1 MLYTDPVVII
11 TTAIGILTIPVQV
24 VWYNAQMRDVEADGQ
39 EYVNRTW
46 LSNIARYVPFIGLAQ
61 CLRNAKGDHH
71 PDY

>member
-24 VWYNAQMRDVEADGQ
+24 VWYNAQMRDLESENK
-39 EYVNRTW
+39 EYINRTW
-46 LSNIARYVPFIGLAQ
+46 LSNIARYVPFIGLLQ
-61 CLRNAKGDHH
+61 CLRNAKGDQY